1 MATYSVFIG
10 LKDASGSFVPNADA
24 IALFLCAGYDS
35 PSSEN
40 TVIVSD
46 MSQTYTSTEYGAHLV
61 LAFRDPNAQVTST
74 FDEYGFNSEEGSEAD
89 YNETIQGIKQ
99 LDLSSLP
106 GYNSEMGSIS
116 DFTKFIDY
124 ESLAFGYSV
133 SEGDDVRFEIT
144 IGGGSSENPTV
155 TYEAGS
161 EYTVEPAS
169 PITVSGDINL
179 VVTLN
184 DGYKWDD
191 VAQIITIDG
200 NEITG
205 TVSEKTCT
213 FALTTTNVGT
223 GGAITWGLHFSV
235 VQPPS
240 EERVDFFTIY
250 EPTNDNMKKINDA
263 IFINAAD
270 GTTINVQQYFSSY
283 KKFYCK
289 IPVAGYKPLKGG
301 RYDFGEQAPYVKEH
315 TIVVDCGSVEIPE
328 QNQSLLD
335 YSPFSRLTIY
345 LPFIGFQELDD
356 KVVVGHTLKVQY
368 AVDVLSGRCLAQL
381 FVDSTDLKSCFAE
394 YGGTIAA
401 DEIFGTDNGYN
412 YYGAYELM
420 TTMQLGELSCYVL
433 IHTKIPLEGDIVN
446 YKGLPTNEI
455 VRVGDVTGF
464 VKYSSIHVD
473 GMTATDSEKSE
484 IESLLMS
491 GIFV

>member
-10 LKDASGSFVPNADA
+10 LKDASGSFVPNSDA
-24 IALFLCAGYDS
+24 IALFLCAGYNP
-35 PSSEN
+35 PSAEN

-46 MSQTYTSTEYGAHLV
+46 VSQSYTSTEYTAHLV
-61 LAFRDPNAQVTST
+61 LAFRDSNAQVTST
-74 FDEYGFNSEEGSEAD
+74 FDEFGFSSEESGSE
-89 YNETIQGIKQ
+89 YGETIDAIKQ

-106 GYNSEMGSIS
+106 GYNPEMGSMS

-124 ESLAFGYSV
+124 TSLAFGYSV
-133 SEGDDVRFEIT
+133 SEGTDVRFEIT
-144 IGGGSSENPTV
+144 IGGGSESPTV
-155 TYEAGS
+155 TYEAGG

-169 PITVSGDINL
+169 PITVSGYVDL

-184 DGYKWDD
+184 EGYKWDD
-191 VAQIITIDG
+191 VSQIITIDG

-205 TVSEKTCT
+205 TVSGNTCT
-213 FALTTTNVGT
+213 FTLATENVGT

-250 EPTNDNMKKINDA
+250 EPTNANMQKINDA

-328 QNQSLLD
+328 ENQSLLD

-368 AVDVLSGRCLAQL
+368 VVDVLSGRCLAQL

>member
-1 MATYSVFIG
+1 MASYSVFIG
-10 LKDASGSFVPNADA
+10 LKDAGGNFVPNSDA
-24 IALFLCAGYDS
+24 IALFLCAGYQP
-35 PSSEN
+35 PSGEN

-46 MSQTYTSTEYGAHLV
+46 TPQSYTSTEYTAHLV
-61 LAFRDPNAQVTST
+61 LAFRDSNAQVTST
-74 FDEYGFNSEEGSEAD
+74 FNEFGFDSEESGSED
-89 YNETIQGIKQ
+89 TETTNLIKQ
-99 LDLSSLP
+99 LDLSTLP
-106 GYNSEMGSIS
+106 GYNPEMGNMG
-116 DFTKFIDY
+116 DFTKFVDY
-124 ESLAFGYSV
+124 QSLAFGYSIY
-133 SEGDDVRFEIT
+133 DDADVRFEIT
-144 IGGGSSENPTV
+144 IGGGSSESPTV

-169 PITVSGDINL
+169 PITVSGYVDL

-184 DGYKWDD
+184 EGYKWDD
-191 VAQIITIDG
+191 VSQIITIDG

-205 TVSEKTCT
+205 TVSGNTCT
-213 FALTTTNVGT
+213 FTLATENVGT
-223 GGAITWGLHFSV
+223 GGDITWGLHFSV

-240 EERVDFFTIY
+240 EDRVDFFTIY
-250 EPTNDNMKKINDA
+250 EPTNANMQKINDA

-283 KKFYCK
+283 KKFYCN
-289 IPVAGYKPLKGG
+289 IPVAGYKQLKGG

-315 TIVVDCGSVEIPE
+315 TIVVNCGSVEIPE

-356 KVVVGHTLKVQY
+356 KLVVGHTLKVQY
-368 AVDVLSGRCLAQL
+368 VVDVLSGRCLAQL

>member
-1 MATYSVFIG
+1 MANYNVFIP
-10 LKDASGSFVPNADA
+10 LKDASGSTVSNSDA

-35 PSSEN
+35 PSAEN
-40 TVIVSD
+40 TIIASD
-46 MSQTYTSTEYGAHLV
+46 MSQAYTSTEFVAHLV
-61 LAFRDPNAQVTST
+61 IAFRNSNAEVTSS
-74 FDEYGFNSEEGSEAD
+74 FSDYGFDSTSSSENSE
-89 YNETIQGIKQ
+89 TIDGIKQ
-99 LDLSSLP
+99 LDLSSLQ
-106 GYNSEMGSIS
+106 GYKSEMGSIS
-116 DFTKFIDY
+116 DFTKFVDY
-124 ESLAFGYSV
+124 ENLIFGYMV
-133 SEGDDVRFEIT
+133 YDNDNVRIELT
-144 IGGGSSENPTV
+144 IGGGSSESPTV

-191 VAQIITIDG
+191 VAQIITIGG

-213 FALTTTNVGT
+213 FVLTTANVGT

-250 EPTNDNMKKINDA
+250 EPTNANMKKINDT
-263 IFINAAD
+263 IFINAGD
-270 GTTINVQQYFSSY
+270 SNTVNVLQYFSSY

-289 IPVAGYKPLKGG
+289 IPVAGYKQLKGG

-315 TIVVDCGSVEIPE
+315 TIIVDCGSVEIAE
-328 QNQSLLD
+328 HYQSLLD

-356 KVVVGHTLKVQY
+356 KLVVGHTLKVQY
-368 AVDVLSGRCLAQL
+368 VVDVLSGRCLAQL
-381 FVDSTDLKSCFAE
+381 YVDSTELKSCIAE

-401 DEIFGTDNGYN
+401 DEMFGGDSGYN

-420 TTMQLGELSCYVL
+420 TTMQLGELNCYVL

-455 VRVGDVTGF
+455 VKVGDVVGF
-464 VKYSSIHVD
+464 IKYSSIHVD
-473 GMTATDSEKSE
+473 GMTATDVEKSE

>member
-1 MATYSVFIG
+1 MATYNVFIG
-10 LKDASGSFVPNADA
+10 LKDASGSFVPNSDA
-24 IALFLCAGYDS
+24 IALFLCSGYQP
-35 PSSEN
+35 PSNEN

-46 MSQTYTSTEYGAHLV
+46 APQSYTSTEYNAHLV
-61 LAFRDPNAQVTST
+61 LAFRDSNAQVTST
-74 FDEYGFNSEEGSEAD
+74 FDEYGFNSEEPSE
-89 YNETIQGIKQ
+89 YSEIVPYIKQ

-106 GYNSEMGSIS
+106 GYNSEMGSMS

-124 ESLAFGYSV
+124 QSLVFGYSIT
-133 SEGDDVRFEIT
+133 EGADVRFEIT

-155 TYEAGS
+155 SYEAGS

-169 PITVSGDINL
+169 PITVSGDVNL

-191 VAQIITIDG
+191 VAQKITIDG

-250 EPTNDNMKKINDA
+250 EPTNANMKKINDA

-283 KKFYCK
+283 KKFYCN
-289 IPVAGYKPLKGG
+289 IPVAGYKQLKGG

-315 TIVVDCGSVEIPE
+315 TIIIDCGSVEIPE

-368 AVDVLSGRCLAQL
+368 VVDVLSGRCLAQL

>member
-1 MATYSVFIG
+1 MATYNVFIP
-10 LKDASGSFVPNADA
+10 LKDASGSPVSNSDA
-24 IALFLCAGYDS
+24 IALFLCAGYDD
-35 PSSEN
+35 PSAEN

-46 MSQTYTSTEYGAHLV
+46 MSQAYTSTEFVAHLV
-61 LAFRDPNAQVTST
+61 LAFRDSNAEVTSS
-74 FDEYGFNSEEGSEAD
+74 FSDYGFDSSSGDERT
-89 YNETIQGIKQ
+89 ETINAIKQ
-99 LDLSSLP
+99 LDLSSLQ
-106 GYNSEMGSIS
+106 GYKSEMGSIS
-116 DFTKFIDY
+116 DFTKFVDY
-124 ESLAFGYSV
+124 ENLIFGYMV
-133 SEGDDVRFEIT
+133 HDNDNVTIEIT
-144 IGGGSSENPTV
+144 VDGGSSESPTV

-169 PITVSGDINL
+169 PITVSGDVNL

-191 VAQIITIDG
+191 ATQIITIDG

-213 FALTTTNVGT
+213 FALTTANVGT

-250 EPTNDNMKKINDA
+250 EPTNANMKKINDT
-263 IFINAAD
+263 IFINAGESA
-270 GTTINVQQYFSSY
+270 TVNVLQYFSSY

-289 IPVAGYKPLKGG
+289 IPVDGYKQLKGG
-301 RYDFGEQAPYVKEH
+301 RYDFGQQAPYVKEH

-328 QNQSLLD
+328 KYQSLLD

-356 KVVVGHTLKVQY
+356 KLVVGHTLKVQY
-368 AVDVLSGRCLAQL
+368 VVDVLSGRCLAQL
-381 FVDSTDLKSCFAE
+381 YVDSTELKSCIAE

-401 DEIFGTDNGYN
+401 DEMFGGDSGYN

-455 VRVGDVTGF
+455 VKVGDVSGF
-464 VKYSSIHVD
+464 IKYSSIHVD
-473 GMTATDSEKSE
+473 GMTATDVEKSE
-484 IESLLMS
+484 IENLLLS

>member
-10 LKDASGSFVPNADA
+10 LKDASGSFIPNADA
-24 IALFLCAGYDS
+24 IALFLCSGYQP
-35 PSSEN
+35 PSNEN

-46 MSQTYTSTEYGAHLV
+46 VSQTYTSTEYNAHLV
-61 LAFRDPNAQVTST
+61 LAFRDSNAQVTST
-74 FDEYGFNSEEGSEAD
+74 FDEYGFNSEEPSE
-89 YNETIQGIKQ
+89 YSEIIPYIKQ

-106 GYNSEMGSIS
+106 GYNSEMGSMS

-124 ESLAFGYSV
+124 QSLVFGYSV

-144 IGGGSSENPTV
+144 IGGGTPTASTV
-155 TYEAGS
+155 TYEVGS
-161 EYTVEPAS
+161 EYTVEPVS
-169 PITVSGDINL
+169 PITVSGDVNL

-184 DGYKWDD
+184 EGYKWDD
-191 VAQIITIDG
+191 VTQIITIDG

-213 FALTTTNVGT
+213 FALTTANVGT

-250 EPTNDNMKKINDA
+250 EPTNENMQKINDA

-328 QNQSLLD
+328 QYQSLLD

-345 LPFIGFQELDD
+345 LPFVGFQELDD
-356 KVVVGHTLKVQY
+356 KLVVGHTLKVQY
-368 AVDVLSGRCLAQL
+368 TVDVLSGRCLAQL
-381 FVDSTDLKSCFAE
+381 YVDSTDLKSCFAE

-433 IHTKIPLEGDIVN
+433 IHTKMPLEGDIVN

-455 VRVGDVTGF
+455 VKVGDVTGF

>member
-24 IALFLCAGYDS
+24 IALFLCAGYNT
-35 PSSEN
+35 PSAEN

-46 MSQTYTSTEYGAHLV
+46 MSQTYTSTEYAAHLV

-74 FDEYGFNSEEGSEAD
+74 FDEFGFSSEESGSEFS
-89 YNETIQGIKQ
+89 ETIDGIKQ

-106 GYNSEMGSIS
+106 GYNAEMGTIS
-116 DFTKFIDY
+116 DFTKFLDY
-124 ESLAFGYSV
+124 KSIAFGYSIY
-133 SEGDDVRFEIT
+133 DDADVRFEIT

-169 PITVSGDINL
+169 PITVSGDVNL

-191 VAQIITIDG
+191 ATQIITIDG

-205 TVSEKTCT
+205 TVSENTCT

-223 GGAITWGLHFSV
+223 GGDITWGLHFSV

-289 IPVAGYKPLKGG
+289 IPVAGYKQLKGG

-328 QNQSLLD
+328 QYQSLLD

-345 LPFIGFQELDD
+345 LPFVGFQELDD
-356 KVVVGHTLKVQY
+356 KLVVGHTLKVQY
-368 AVDVLSGRCLAQL
+368 TVDVLSGRCLAQL
-381 FVDSTDLKSCFAE
+381 YVDGTDLQSCFAE

-420 TTMQLGELSCYVL
+420 TTLQLGELSCYVL
-433 IHTKIPLEGDIVN
+433 IHTKMPLEGDIVN

-455 VRVGDVTGF
+455 IKVGDVTGF

>member
-10 LKDASGSFVPNADA
+10 LKDASGNYVSNSDA
-24 IALFLCAGYDS
+24 IALFLCAGYS
-35 PSSEN
+35 TPSAEN

-46 MSQTYTSTEYGAHLV
+46 ASQTYTTTEYAAHLV
-61 LAFRDPNAQVTST
+61 LAFRDSNSEITST
-74 FDEYGFNSEEGSEAD
+74 FDEFGFNSEEGNEYSETAD
-89 YNETIQGIKQ
+89 AIKQ

-106 GYNSEMGSIS
+106 GYNPEMGSIS
-116 DFTKFIDY
+116 DFTKVIDY
-124 ESLAFGYSV
+124 ESVAFGYIV
-133 SEGDDVRFEIT
+133 SEGSDVIFEIT
-144 IGGGSSENPTV
+144 IGGGSIESPTV

-161 EYTVEPAS
+161 EYTVKPTS
-169 PITVSGDINL
+169 PITVSGDVDL
-179 VVTLN
+179 VITLN

-191 VAQIITIDG
+191 VTQIITING

-205 TVSEKTCT
+205 AVSENTCT
-213 FALTTTNVGT
+213 FTLTTDNVGT
-223 GGAITWGLHFSV
+223 GGDITWGLHFSV

-250 EPTNDNMKKINDA
+250 EPTNANMQKINDA

-270 GTTINVQQYFSSY
+270 GTTINVLHYFSSY

-289 IPVAGYKPLKGG
+289 IPIAGYKQLKGG
-301 RYDFGEQAPYVKEH
+301 AYDFGVQAPYVKEH
-315 TIVVDCGSVEIPE
+315 TIVVNCGSVEIPE
-328 QNQSLLD
+328 QYQSLLD

-356 KVVVGHTLKVQY
+356 KLVVGHTLKVQY
-368 AVDVLSGRCLAQL
+368 VVDVLSGRCLAQL
-381 FVDSTDLKSCFAE
+381 YVDRTDLQSCFAE

-401 DEIFGTDNGYN
+401 DEIFGGDNGYD
-412 YYGAYELM
+412 YYGTYELM
-420 TTMQLGELSCYVL
+420 TTLQLGELTCYVL
-433 IHTKIPLEGDIVN
+433 IHTKIPLEGNIVD

-455 VRVGDVTGF
+455 VKVGDVSGF

>member
-1 MATYSVFIG
+1 MATYNVFTP
-10 LKDASGSFVPNADA
+10 LKDASGSPVSNSDA
-24 IALFLCAGYDS
+24 IALFLCADYDP
-35 PSSEN
+35 PSSGN

-46 MSQTYTSTEYGAHLV
+46 MSQNYTSNNYVAHLV
-61 LAFRDPNAQVTST
+61 LAFRNSDAQVTSS
-74 FDEYGFNSEEGSEAD
+74 FSDYGFDSESGDEIT
-89 YNETIQGIKQ
+89 ETIDAIKQ
-99 LDLSSLP
+99 LDLSSLH
-106 GYNSEMGSIS
+106 GYKSEMGSIS

-124 ESLAFGYSV
+124 KNIIFGYMV
-133 SEGDDVRFEIT
+133 NNNDNVRIEIT
-144 IGGGSSENPTV
+144 VDGAGSESPTV
-155 TYEAGS
+155 TYESGS
-161 EYTVEPAS
+161 EYSVEPAS
-169 PITVSGDINL
+169 PITVSGDVNL

-191 VAQIITIDG
+191 VTQIITIDG

-213 FALTTTNVGT
+213 FALTTANVGT

-250 EPTNDNMKKINDA
+250 EPTNANMKKINDT
-263 IFINAAD
+263 IFINAGD
-270 GTTINVQQYFSSY
+270 SNTVNVLQYFSSY

-289 IPVAGYKPLKGG
+289 IPVAGYKQLKGG
-301 RYDFGEQAPYVKEH
+301 RYDFGQQAPYVKEH

-328 QNQSLLD
+328 HYQSLLD

-356 KVVVGHTLKVQY
+356 KLVVGHTLKVQY
-368 AVDVLSGRCLAQL
+368 VVDVLSGRCLAQL
-381 FVDSTDLKSCFAE
+381 YVDSTELKSCIAE

-401 DEIFGTDNGYN
+401 DEMFGGDGGYN

-455 VRVGDVTGF
+455 VKVGDVTGF
-464 VKYSSIHVD
+464 IKYSSIHVD
-473 GMTATDSEKSE
+473 GMTATDVEKSE
-484 IESLLMS
+484 IESLLMT

>member
-1 MATYSVFIG
+1 MATYNVFIG
-10 LKDASGSFVPNADA
+10 LKDATDSYVANSDA
-24 IALFLCAGYDS
+24 IALFLCAGYDA
-35 PSSEN
+35 PSAEN
-40 TVIVSD
+40 TVIVSN
-46 MSQTYTSTEYGAHLV
+46 MTQEYTSTEYGAHLV

-74 FDEYGFNSEEGSEAD
+74 FDNYGFNSEEGSEED
-89 YNETIQGIKQ
+89 YNETIQGIKT
-99 LDLSSLP
+99 LDLSSLA
-106 GYNSEMGSIS
+106 GYDAEMGSMS
-116 DFTKFIDY
+116 NFTKFIDY
-124 ESLAFGYSV
+124 HSYAFGYSV
-133 SEGDDVRFEIT
+133 SDDDTVSFEIT

-155 TYEAGS
+155 SYEAGS
-161 EYTVEPAS
+161 GYTVEPAS
-169 PITVSGDINL
+169 PFTVSGDVNL

-184 DGYKWDD
+184 EGYKWDD
-191 VAQIITIDG
+191 VSQIITIDG

-205 TVSEKTCT
+205 TVSENTCT

-223 GGAITWGLHFSV
+223 GGAITWGLHYTA

-250 EPTNDNMKKINDA
+250 EPTNANMQKINDA

-289 IPVAGYKPLKGG
+289 IPVAGYKQLKGG

-315 TIVVDCGSVEIPE
+315 TIIIDCGSVEITG
-328 QNQSLLD
+328 QYQSLLD

-356 KVVVGHTLKVQY
+356 KLVVGHTLKVQY
-368 AVDVLSGRCLAQL
+368 VVDVLSGRCLAQL
-381 FVDSTDLKSCFAE
+381 FVDRTDLQSCFAE

-420 TTMQLGELSCYVL
+420 TTMQLGELNCYVL
-433 IHTKIPLEGDIVN
+433 IHTKVPLEGDIVN

-455 VRVGDVTGF
+455 VKVGDVTGF
-464 VKYSSIHVD
+464 IKYSSIHVD
-473 GMTATDSEKSE
+473 GMTATDVEKDE

>member
-24 IALFLCAGYDS
+24 IALFLCAGYDA
-35 PSSEN
+35 PSTEN
-40 TVIVSD
+40 TVTVSD
-46 MSQTYTSTEYGAHLV
+46 TPQSYTSTEYGAHLV
-61 LAFRDPNAQVTST
+61 LAFRDSNAQVTST
-74 FDEYGFNSEEGSEAD
+74 FDEYGFNSEEGSEFS
-89 YNETIQGIKQ
+89 ETIDAIKQ

-116 DFTKFIDY
+116 DFTKVIDY
-124 ESLAFGYSV
+124 ASLAFGYSI

-144 IGGGSSENPTV
+144 IGGATPTASTV

-161 EYTVEPAS
+161 GYTVEPAS
-169 PITVSGDINL
+169 PITVSGDVNL

-191 VAQIITIDG
+191 ATQIITIDG

-213 FALTTTNVGT
+213 FALTTANVGT
-223 GGAITWGLHFSV
+223 GGAITWGLHYSV

-250 EPTNDNMKKINDA
+250 EPTNANMKKINDA

-368 AVDVLSGRCLAQL
+368 TVDVLSGRCLAQL

-446 YKGLPTNEI
+446 YKGLPTNGI
-455 VRVGDVTGF
+455 VKVGDVTGF

-473 GMTATDSEKSE
+473 GMAATDSEKSE

>member
-10 LKDASGSFVPNADA
+10 LKDAGGSFVPNADA
-24 IALFLCAGYDS
+24 IALFLCAGYET
-35 PSSEN
+35 PSAEN

-46 MSQTYTSTEYGAHLV
+46 VPQTYTSTEYVAHLV
-61 LAFRDPNAQVTST
+61 LAFRDSNAQVTST
-74 FDEYGFNSEEGSEAD
+74 FDEFGFNSEEGSEFG
-89 YNETIQGIKQ
+89 ETIDAIKQ

-106 GYNSEMGSIS
+106 GYNSEMGNIS

-124 ESLAFGYSV
+124 KSFAFGYSV
-133 SEGDDVRFEIT
+133 SEDADVRFEIT
-144 IGGGSSENPTV
+144 IGGGIVESPTV
-155 TYEAGS
+155 TYDVGS

-169 PITVSGDINL
+169 PITVSGDIDL
-179 VVTLN
+179 IVTLN

-191 VAQIITIDG
+191 VTQIITIDG

-213 FALTTTNVGT
+213 FALTTANVGI

-250 EPTNDNMKKINDA
+250 EPTNANMKKINDA

-289 IPVAGYKPLKGG
+289 IPVAGYKQLKGG

-356 KVVVGHTLKVQY
+356 KLVIGHTLKVQY
-368 AVDVLSGRCLAQL
+368 VVDVLSGRCLAQL

-455 VRVGDVTGF
+455 VKVGDVIGF

-473 GMTATDSEKSE
+473 GMTATDAEKSE

-491 GIFV
+491 GVFV

>member
-1 MATYSVFIG
+1 MATFNVFIG
-10 LKDASGSFVPNADA
+10 LKDASGSFVPNSDA
-24 IALFLCAGYDS
+24 IALFLCAGYDT
-35 PSSEN
+35 PSAEN

-46 MSQTYTSTEYGAHLV
+46 TPQSYTNTENSAHLV
-61 LAFRDPNAQVTST
+61 LAFRDSNAQVTST
-74 FDEYGFNSEEGSEAD
+74 FDEYGFNSEEGSEFSD
-89 YNETIQGIKQ
+89 TIDGIKA
-99 LDLSSLP
+99 LDLSTLP
-106 GYNSEMGSIS
+106 GYNAEMGSMS
-116 DFTKFIDY
+116 DFTKVIDY
-124 ESLAFGYSV
+124 ESLAFGYSI
-133 SEGDDVRFEIT
+133 SEGADVRFEIT
-144 IGGGSSENPTV
+144 IGGSSPTASTV

-161 EYTVEPAS
+161 EYTVEPVS
-169 PITVSGDINL
+169 PITVSGDVNL

-191 VAQIITIDG
+191 VTQIITIDG

-250 EPTNDNMKKINDA
+250 EPTNANMKKINDA

-289 IPVAGYKPLKGG
+289 IPVAGYKQLKGG

-368 AVDVLSGRCLAQL
+368 VVDVLSGRCLAQL

-455 VRVGDVTGF
+455 VKVGDVTGF

>member
-10 LKDASGSFVPNADA
+10 LKDAGGSFVPNSDA
-24 IALFLCAGYDS
+24 IALFLCAGYQP
-35 PSSEN
+35 PSAEN

-46 MSQTYTSTEYGAHLV
+46 KSQTYTSTEYAAHLV
-61 LAFRDPNAQVTST
+61 LAFRDPNAEVTSS
-74 FDEYGFNSEEGSEAD
+74 FDEFGFNSEEGSEFS
-89 YNETIQGIKQ
+89 ETVDAIKQ
-99 LDLSSLP
+99 LNLSSLP
-106 GYNSEMGSIS
+106 GYNPEMGSMS
-116 DFTKFIDY
+116 NFTKVIDY
-124 ESLAFGYSV
+124 ESSAFGYTIY
-133 SEGDDVRFEIT
+133 DDADVRFEIT
-144 IGGGSSENPTV
+144 IGGGSSESPTV
-155 TYEAGS
+155 TYEVGS
-161 EYTVEPAS
+161 EYTVEPPS
-169 PITVSGDINL
+169 PITVSGDVNL

-213 FALTTTNVGT
+213 FALTTANVGT

-250 EPTNDNMKKINDA
+250 EPTNANMKKINDA

-270 GTTINVQQYFSSY
+270 GTTINVLHYFSSY
-283 KKFYCK
+283 KKFYCN
-289 IPVAGYKPLKGG
+289 IPIAGYKQLKGG
-301 RYDFGEQAPYVKEH
+301 AYDFGEQAPYVKEH

-356 KVVVGHTLKVQY
+356 KLVVGHTLKVQY
-368 AVDVLSGRCLAQL
+368 VVDVLSGRCLAQL
-381 FVDSTDLKSCFAE
+381 YVDSTDLQSCFAE

-401 DEIFGTDNGYN
+401 DEIFGVNDGYD

-420 TTMQLGELSCYVL
+420 TTLQLGELSCYVL

-464 VKYSSIHVD
+464 VKYSSIHVN
-473 GMTATDSEKSE
+473 GMTATDSEKIE

>member
-1 MATYSVFIG
+1 MANYNVFIP
-10 LKDASGSFVPNADA
+10 LKDASGSTVSNSDA

-35 PSSEN
+35 PSAEN

-46 MSQTYTSTEYGAHLV
+46 MSQAYTSTEFVAHLV
-61 LAFRDPNAQVTST
+61 IAFRNSNAEVTSSFSDYD
-74 FDEYGFNSEEGSEAD
+74 FDSTSSSENSE
-89 YNETIQGIKQ
+89 TIDAIKQ
-99 LDLSSLP
+99 LDLSSLH
-106 GYNSEMGSIS
+106 GYKSEMGSIS
-116 DFTKFIDY
+116 NFTKFVDY
-124 ESLAFGYSV
+124 ENLIFGYMV
-133 SEGDDVRFEIT
+133 HDNDNVRIELT
-144 IGGGSSENPTV
+144 IGGGSSESPTV

-191 VAQIITIDG
+191 VAQIITIGG

-213 FALTTTNVGT
+213 FALTTANVGT
-223 GGAITWGLHFSV
+223 GGAIIWGLHFSV

-250 EPTNDNMKKINDA
+250 EPTNANMKKINDT
-263 IFINAAD
+263 IFINAGD
-270 GTTINVQQYFSSY
+270 SNTVNVLQYFSSY

-289 IPVAGYKPLKGG
+289 IPVAGYKQLKGG

-315 TIVVDCGSVEIPE
+315 TIVVDCGSVEIAE
-328 QNQSLLD
+328 HYQSLLD

-345 LPFIGFQELDD
+345 LPFIGFQDLDD
-356 KVVVGHTLKVQY
+356 KLVVGHTLKVQY
-368 AVDVLSGRCLAQL
+368 VVDVLSGRCLAQL
-381 FVDSTDLKSCFAE
+381 YVDSTELKSCIAE

-401 DEIFGTDNGYN
+401 DEMFGGDGGYN

-420 TTMQLGELSCYVL
+420 TTLQLGELSCYVL

-455 VRVGDVTGF
+455 VKVGDAVGF
-464 VKYSSIHVD
+464 IKYSSIHVD
-473 GMTATDSEKSE
+473 GMTATDVEKSE

>member
-1 MATYSVFIG
+1 MATYNVFIP
-10 LKDASGSFVPNADA
+10 LKDASGSTVSNSDA
-24 IALFLCAGYDS
+24 IALFLCAEYDP
-35 PSSEN
+35 PSSGN

-46 MSQTYTSTEYGAHLV
+46 MSQAYTSSDYVAHLV
-61 LAFRDPNAQVTST
+61 LAFRNSNAEVTSS
-74 FDEYGFNSEEGSEAD
+74 FSDYGFDSSSGDERT
-89 YNETIQGIKQ
+89 ETINAIKQ
-99 LDLSSLP
+99 LDLSSLH
-106 GYNSEMGSIS
+106 GYKSEMGSIS

-124 ESLAFGYSV
+124 KNTIFGYMV
-133 SEGDDVRFEIT
+133 HDNDNVRIEIT
-144 IGGGSSENPTV
+144 VDGASSGSPTV

-161 EYTVEPAS
+161 EYTVEPVS

-213 FALTTTNVGT
+213 FALTTANVGT

-250 EPTNDNMKKINDA
+250 EPTNANMKKINDT
-263 IFINAAD
+263 IFINAGD
-270 GTTINVQQYFSSY
+270 SNTVNVLQYFSSY

-289 IPVAGYKPLKGG
+289 IPVAGYKQLKGG
-301 RYDFGEQAPYVKEH
+301 RYDFGEQAPYVKDH
-315 TIVVDCGSVEIPE
+315 TIIVDCGSVEIAE
-328 QNQSLLD
+328 HYQSLLD

-345 LPFIGFQELDD
+345 LPFIGFQELND
-356 KVVVGHTLKVQY
+356 KLVVGHTLKVQY
-368 AVDVLSGRCLAQL
+368 VVDVLSGRCLAQL
-381 FVDSTDLKSCFAE
+381 YVDSTELKSCIAE

-401 DEIFGTDNGYN
+401 DEMFGGDSGYN

-455 VRVGDVTGF
+455 VKVGDVTGF
-464 VKYSSIHVD
+464 IKYSSIHVD
-473 GMTATDSEKSE
+473 GMTATDVEKSE
-484 IESLLMS
+484 IESLLLS

>member
-1 MATYSVFIG
+1 MATFSVFIG
-10 LKDASGSFVPNADA
+10 LKDASDNYVPNSDA
-24 IALFLCAGYDS
+24 IVLFVCDGYKL
-35 PSSEN
+35 PSNEN

-46 MSQTYTSTEYGAHLV
+46 MTQTYTSTEYVAHLV
-61 LAFRDPNAQVTST
+61 LAFRDPNAEVTST
-74 FDEYGFNSEEGSEAD
+74 FNEFGFDSEESGSQ
-89 YNETIQGIKQ
+89 YSETANAIKK

-106 GYNSEMGSIS
+106 GYNSEMGSMS
-116 DFTKFIDY
+116 DFTKVVDY
-124 ESLAFGYSV
+124 QSLIFGYSINDD
-133 SEGDDVRFEIT
+133 DDVRFDIT
-144 IGGGSSENPTV
+144 IGGGSSESPTV

-161 EYTVEPAS
+161 EYTVEPES
-169 PITVSGDINL
+169 PITVSGDIDL

-191 VAQIITIDG
+191 VTQIITIDE

-205 TVSEKTCT
+205 TVNENTCT
-213 FALTTTNVGT
+213 FTLTTDNVGT
-223 GGAITWGLHFSV
+223 GGDITWGLHFSV

-250 EPTNDNMKKINDA
+250 EPTNANMQKINDA

-270 GTTINVQQYFSSY
+270 GTTINVLHYFSSY

-289 IPVAGYKPLKGG
+289 IPIAGYKQLKGG
-301 RYDFGEQAPYVKEH
+301 AYDFGEQAPYVKEH
-315 TIVVDCGSVEIPE
+315 TIVVDCGNVEIPE
-328 QNQSLLD
+328 QYQSLLD

-356 KVVVGHTLKVQY
+356 KLVVGHTLKVQY
-368 AVDVLSGRCLAQL
+368 VVDVLSGRCLAQL
-381 FVDSTDLKSCFAE
+381 YVDSSDLQSCFAE

-401 DEIFGTDNGYN
+401 DEIFGSDSGYE

-420 TTMQLGELSCYVL
+420 TTLQLGELSCYVL
-433 IHTKIPLEGDIVN
+433 IHTKIPLEGDIVD

-455 VRVGDVTGF
+455 VKVGDVSGF

>member
-1 MATYSVFIG
+1 MASYNVFIP
-10 LKDASGSFVPNADA
+10 LKDASGSTVSNSDA
-24 IALFLCAGYDS
+24 IALFLCAEYDP
-35 PSSEN
+35 PSSGN

-46 MSQTYTSTEYGAHLV
+46 MSQNYTSNDYVAHLV
-61 LAFRDPNAQVTST
+61 LAFRNSNAEVTSS
-74 FDEYGFNSEEGSEAD
+74 FSDYGFDSSSGDERT
-89 YNETIQGIKQ
+89 ETINAIKQ
-99 LDLSSLP
+99 LDLSSLH
-106 GYNSEMGSIS
+106 GYKSEMGSIS
-116 DFTKFIDY
+116 DFTKFVDY
-124 ESLAFGYSV
+124 KNTIFGYMV
-133 SEGDDVRFEIT
+133 HDNDNVTIEIT
-144 IGGGSSENPTV
+144 VDGASSGSPTV
-155 TYEAGS
+155 TYETGS

-213 FALTTTNVGT
+213 FALTTANVGT

-250 EPTNDNMKKINDA
+250 EPTNANMKKINDT
-263 IFINAAD
+263 IFINAGD
-270 GTTINVQQYFSSY
+270 SNTVNVLQYFSSY

-289 IPVAGYKPLKGG
+289 IPVTGYKQLKGG

-315 TIVVDCGSVEIPE
+315 TIVVDCGSVEIAE
-328 QNQSLLD
+328 HYQSLLD

-356 KVVVGHTLKVQY
+356 KLVVGHTLKVQY
-368 AVDVLSGRCLAQL
+368 VVDVLSGRCLAQL
-381 FVDSTDLKSCFAE
+381 YVDSTELKSCIAE

-401 DEIFGTDNGYN
+401 DEMFGGDSGYN

-455 VRVGDVTGF
+455 VKVGDVSGF
-464 VKYSSIHVD
+464 IKYSSIHVD
-473 GMTATDSEKSE
+473 GMTATDVEKSE

>member
-10 LKDASGSFVPNADA
+10 LKDASGNYVPNSDA
-24 IALFLCAGYDS
+24 IALFLCAGYYP
-35 PSSEN
+35 PSAEN

-46 MSQTYTSTEYGAHLV
+46 VSQSYTSTEYAAHLV
-61 LAFRDPNAQVTST
+61 LAFRDSNAQVTST
-74 FDEYGFNSEEGSEAD
+74 FDEYGFSSEESGSE
-89 YNETIQGIKQ
+89 NTETIQGIKT

-106 GYNSEMGSIS
+106 GYNPEMGNMG
-116 DFTKFIDY
+116 DFTKFVDY
-124 ESLAFGYSV
+124 KSLAFGYSV
-133 SEGDDVRFEIT
+133 YEGTDVRFEIT
-144 IGGGSSENPTV
+144 IGGGSGESPTV

-169 PITVSGDINL
+169 PITVSGYVDL

-184 DGYKWDD
+184 EGYKWDD
-191 VAQIITIDG
+191 ATQIITIDG

-205 TVSEKTCT
+205 TVSGNTCT
-213 FALTTTNVGT
+213 FNLATDNVGT
-223 GGAITWGLHFSV
+223 GGEITWGLHFSV

-250 EPTNDNMKKINDA
+250 EPTNANMQKINDA

-283 KKFYCK
+283 KKFYCN
-289 IPVAGYKPLKGG
+289 IPVAGYKQLKGG

-315 TIVVDCGSVEIPE
+315 TIVVDCGSIEIPE

-356 KVVVGHTLKVQY
+356 KLVVGHTLKVQY
-368 AVDVLSGRCLAQL
+368 VVDVLSGRCLAQL

>member
-10 LKDASGSFVPNADA
+10 LKDSGGNYVPNSDA
-24 IALFLCAGYDS
+24 IALFLCAGYQS
-35 PSSEN
+35 PSNEN

-46 MSQTYTSTEYGAHLV
+46 ASQTYTSTEYVAHLV
-61 LAFRDPNAQVTST
+61 LAFRDSNAQVTST
-74 FDEYGFNSEEGSEAD
+74 FDEFGFNSEEGSEAG
-89 YNETIQGIKQ
+89 ETIDAIKQ
-99 LDLSSLP
+99 LNLSSLP
-106 GYNSEMGSIS
+106 GYNSKMGSIS

-124 ESLAFGYSV
+124 KSLIFGYSV

-144 IGGGSSENPTV
+144 IGGGSGESPTV
-155 TYEAGS
+155 TYESGS

-184 DGYKWDD
+184 EGYKWDD
-191 VAQIITIDG
+191 ATQIITIDG

-213 FALTTTNVGT
+213 FALSTANVGT

-235 VQPPS
+235 VQPLS

-250 EPTNDNMKKINDA
+250 EPTNANMKKINDA

-283 KKFYCK
+283 KKFYCN
-289 IPVAGYKPLKGG
+289 IPVAGYKQLKGG

-328 QNQSLLD
+328 QYQSLLD

-345 LPFIGFQELDD
+345 LPFVGFQELDD
-356 KVVVGHTLKVQY
+356 KLVVGHTLKVQY
-368 AVDVLSGRCLAQL
+368 TVDVLSGRCLAQL

-420 TTMQLGELSCYVL
+420 TTMQLGELGCYVL
-433 IHTKIPLEGDIVN
+433 IHTKMPLEGDIVN

-455 VRVGDVTGF
+455 VKVGDVTGF

>member
-24 IALFLCAGYDS
+24 IALFLCAGYNS
-35 PSSEN
+35 PSAEN

-46 MSQTYTSTEYGAHLV
+46 MSQTYTSTEYVAHLV

-74 FDEYGFNSEEGSEAD
+74 FDEFGFSSEESGSEFS
-89 YNETIQGIKQ
+89 ETIDGIKQ

-106 GYNSEMGSIS
+106 GYNAEMGTIS
-116 DFTKFIDY
+116 DFTKFLDY
-124 ESLAFGYSV
+124 KSIAFGYSIY
-133 SEGDDVRFEIT
+133 DDADVRFEIT
-144 IGGGSSENPTV
+144 IGGGSSESPTV

-169 PITVSGDINL
+169 PITVSGDTNL

-184 DGYKWDD
+184 EGYKWDN
-191 VAQIITIDG
+191 VSQIITIDG

-223 GGAITWGLHFSV
+223 GGAITWGLHYSV

-250 EPTNDNMKKINDA
+250 EPTNENMQKINDA

-289 IPVAGYKPLKGG
+289 IPVAGYKQLKGG

-328 QNQSLLD
+328 QYQSLLD

-345 LPFIGFQELDD
+345 LPFVGFQELDD
-356 KVVVGHTLKVQY
+356 KLVVGHTLKVQY
-368 AVDVLSGRCLAQL
+368 TVDVLSGRCLAQL
-381 FVDSTDLKSCFAE
+381 YVDSTDLQSCFAE

-433 IHTKIPLEGDIVN
+433 IHTKMPLEGDIVN

-455 VRVGDVTGF
+455 VKVGDVTGF

>member
-1 MATYSVFIG
+1 MATYNVFIR
-10 LKDASGSFVPNADA
+10 LKDASGSLIPNSDA
-24 IALFLCAGYDS
+24 IALFLCAGYDT
-35 PSSEN
+35 PSDEN

-46 MSQTYTSTEYGAHLV
+46 KSQSYTSTENAAHLV
-61 LAFRDPNAQVTST
+61 LAFRNSNAKVTSS
-74 FDEYGFNSEEGSEAD
+74 FDEFGFNSEESIED
-89 YNETIQGIKQ
+89 SETITSVQE
-99 LDLSSLP
+99 LDLSTLT
-106 GYNSEMGSIS
+106 GYNAEMGSMS

-124 ESLAFGYSV
+124 ENLVFGYSINDGDNV
-133 SEGDDVRFEIT
+133 SFEIT
-144 IGGGSSENPTV
+144 IGGGSIVKPTV

-161 EYTVEPAS
+161 EYTVKPVS
-169 PITVSGDINL
+169 PITVSGNINL

-184 DGYKWDD
+184 DGYKWDN
-191 VAQIITIDG
+191 VVQKITIDTH
-200 NEITG
+200 EITG
-205 TVSEKTCT
+205 VVSEKTCT
-213 FALTTTNVGT
+213 FVLTTTNVGK
-223 GGAITWGLHFSV
+223 GGAITWGLHYSV

-250 EPTNDNMKKINDA
+250 EPTNANMQKINDA
-263 IFINAAD
+263 IFINAGD
-270 GTTINVQQYFSSY
+270 GTTISVLQYFSSY

-289 IPVAGYKPLKGG
+289 IPVAGYKQLKGG

-315 TIVVDCGSVEIPE
+315 TIVVDCGSVKIPE
-328 QNQSLLD
+328 QYHSLLD

-356 KVVVGHTLKVQY
+356 KLVVGRTLKVQY
-368 AVDVLSGRCLAQL
+368 IVDVLSGRCLAQL
-381 FVDSTDLKSCFAE
+381 YVDSTELKSCIAE

-401 DEIFGTDNGYN
+401 DEMFGSDNGYD

-420 TTMQLGELSCYVL
+420 TTMQLGELSCYIL
-433 IHTKIPLEGDIVN
+433 IHTKLPLEGDIVN

-455 VRVGDVTGF
+455 VKVGDVTGF

-484 IESLLMS
+484 IESLLLS

>member
-10 LKDASGSFVPNADA
+10 LKDASGNYVSNSDA
-24 IALFLCAGYDS
+24 IALFLCAGYS
-35 PSSEN
+35 TPSAEN

-46 MSQTYTSTEYGAHLV
+46 ASQTYTSTEYAAHLV
-61 LAFRDPNAQVTST
+61 LAFRDSNSEITST
-74 FDEYGFNSEEGSEAD
+74 FDEFGFNSEEGNEYSETAD
-89 YNETIQGIKQ
+89 AIKQ

-106 GYNSEMGSIS
+106 GYNPEMGSIS
-116 DFTKFIDY
+116 DFTKVIDY
-124 ESLAFGYSV
+124 ESVAFGYIV
-133 SEGDDVRFEIT
+133 SEGSDVIFEIT
-144 IGGGSSENPTV
+144 IGGGSIESPTV

-161 EYTVEPAS
+161 EYTVKPTS
-169 PITVSGDINL
+169 PITVSGDVDL
-179 VVTLN
+179 VITLN

-191 VAQIITIDG
+191 VTQIITING

-205 TVSEKTCT
+205 AVSENTCT
-213 FALTTTNVGT
+213 FTLTTDNVGT
-223 GGAITWGLHFSV
+223 GGDITWGLHFSV

-250 EPTNDNMKKINDA
+250 EPTNANMQKINDA

-270 GTTINVQQYFSSY
+270 GTTINVLHYFSSY

-289 IPVAGYKPLKGG
+289 IPIAGYKQLKGG
-301 RYDFGEQAPYVKEH
+301 AYDFGVQAPYVKEH
-315 TIVVDCGSVEIPE
+315 TIVVNCGSVEIPE
-328 QNQSLLD
+328 QYQSLLD

-356 KVVVGHTLKVQY
+356 KLVVGHTLKVQY
-368 AVDVLSGRCLAQL
+368 VVDVLSGRCLAQL
-381 FVDSTDLKSCFAE
+381 YVDRTDLQSCFAE

-401 DEIFGTDNGYN
+401 DEIFGGDNGYD
-412 YYGAYELM
+412 YYGTYELM
-420 TTMQLGELSCYVL
+420 TTLQLGELTCYVL
-433 IHTKIPLEGDIVN
+433 IHTKIPLEGNIVD

-455 VRVGDVTGF
+455 VKVGDVSGF

>member
-1 MATYSVFIG
+1 MATYNVFIP
-10 LKDASGSFVPNADA
+10 LKDASGSTVSNSDA
-24 IALFLCAGYDS
+24 IALFLCAEYDP
-35 PSSEN
+35 PSSGN

-46 MSQTYTSTEYGAHLV
+46 MSQNYTSNDYVAHLV
-61 LAFRDPNAQVTST
+61 LAFRNSNAQVTSS
-74 FDEYGFNSEEGSEAD
+74 FSDYGFDSDSGDERS
-89 YNETIQGIKQ
+89 ETINAIKQ
-99 LDLSSLP
+99 LDLSSLH
-106 GYNSEMGSIS
+106 GYKSEMGSIS

-124 ESLAFGYSV
+124 KNTIFGYMVHDNDNV
-133 SEGDDVRFEIT
+133 SIEIT
-144 IGGGSSENPTV
+144 VDGASSESPTV

-169 PITVSGDINL
+169 PITVSGDVNL
-179 VVTLN
+179 VITLN

-191 VAQIITIDG
+191 AAQIITIDG

-213 FALTTTNVGT
+213 FALTTANVGT

-250 EPTNDNMKKINDA
+250 EPTNANMKKINDT
-263 IFINAAD
+263 IFINA
-270 GTTINVQQYFSSY
+270 GESGSINVLQYFSSY

-289 IPVAGYKPLKGG
+289 IPVAGYKQLKGG

-328 QNQSLLD
+328 NYQSLLD

-356 KVVVGHTLKVQY
+356 KLIVGRTLKVQY
-368 AVDVLSGRCLAQL
+368 VVDVLSGRCLAQL
-381 FVDSTDLKSCFAE
+381 YVDSIELKSCIAE

-401 DEIFGTDNGYN
+401 DEMFGGDAGYN

-420 TTMQLGELSCYVL
+420 TTLQLGELSCYVL

-455 VRVGDVTGF
+455 VKVGDISGF
-464 VKYSSIHVD
+464 IKYSSIHVD
-473 GMTATDSEKSE
+473 GMTATDVEKSE
-484 IESLLMS
+484 IESLLLS

>member
-24 IALFLCAGYDS
+24 IALFLCAGYQP
-35 PSSEN
+35 PSNEN

-46 MSQTYTSTEYGAHLV
+46 RSQTYTSTEYVAHLV

-74 FDEYGFNSEEGSEAD
+74 FDEYGFNSEEGSEFS
-89 YNETIQGIKQ
+89 ETINAIKK

-106 GYNSEMGSIS
+106 GYNPEMGSIS
-116 DFTKFIDY
+116 NFTKVIDY
-124 ESLAFGYSV
+124 ESITFGYSIYDDV
-133 SEGDDVRFEIT
+133 DVRFEIT
-144 IGGGSSENPTV
+144 IGGGSSESPTV

-161 EYTVEPAS
+161 EYTVEPPS

-191 VAQIITIDG
+191 STQIITIDG

-205 TVSEKTCT
+205 TVSENTCT
-213 FALTTTNVGT
+213 FALTTANVGT
-223 GGAITWGLHFSV
+223 GGVITWGLHFSV

-250 EPTNDNMKKINDA
+250 EPTNANMKKINDA

-289 IPVAGYKPLKGG
+289 IPVAGYKQLKGG

-315 TIVVDCGSVEIPE
+315 TIVVDCGSIEIPE

-335 YSPFSRLTIY
+335 YSPFSRLIIY

-381 FVDSTDLKSCFAE
+381 FVDSTELKSCFAE
-394 YGGTIAA
+394 YSGTIAA

-412 YYGAYELM
+412 YYGVYELM

-455 VRVGDVTGF
+455 VKVGDVSGF
-464 VKYSSIHVD
+464 VKYSNIHVD

-484 IESLLMS
+484 IESLLLS

>member
-1 MATYSVFIG
+1 MATYNVFTP
-10 LKDASGSFVPNADA
+10 LKDASGSPVSNSDA
-24 IALFLCAGYDS
+24 IALFLCAEYDP
-35 PSSEN
+35 PSSGN

-46 MSQTYTSTEYGAHLV
+46 MSQAYTSSDFVAHLV
-61 LAFRDPNAQVTST
+61 LAFRNSNAEVTSS
-74 FDEYGFNSEEGSEAD
+74 FSDYGFDSSSGDERT
-89 YNETIQGIKQ
+89 ETINAIKQ
-99 LDLSSLP
+99 LDLSSLH
-106 GYNSEMGSIS
+106 GYKSEMGSIS

-124 ESLAFGYSV
+124 KNTIFGYMV
-133 SEGDDVRFEIT
+133 HDNDNVRIEIT
-144 IGGGSSENPTV
+144 VDGGSSGSPTV
-155 TYEAGS
+155 TYEVGS
-161 EYTVEPAS
+161 EYTVEPVS

-191 VAQIITIDG
+191 VTQIITIDG

-213 FALTTTNVGT
+213 FALTTANVGT

-250 EPTNDNMKKINDA
+250 EPTNANMKKINDT
-263 IFINAAD
+263 IFINAGD
-270 GTTINVQQYFSSY
+270 SNTVNVLQYFSSY

-289 IPVAGYKPLKGG
+289 IPVTGYKQLKGG

-315 TIVVDCGSVEIPE
+315 TIVVDCGSVEIAE
-328 QNQSLLD
+328 HYQSLLD

-356 KVVVGHTLKVQY
+356 KLVVGHTLKVQY
-368 AVDVLSGRCLAQL
+368 VVDVLSGRCLAQL
-381 FVDSTDLKSCFAE
+381 YVDSTELKSCIAE

-401 DEIFGTDNGYN
+401 DEMFGGDSGYN

-455 VRVGDVTGF
+455 VKVGDVTGF
-464 VKYSSIHVD
+464 IKYSSIHVD
-473 GMTATDSEKSE
+473 GMTATDVEKSE
-484 IESLLMS
+484 IESLLLS

>member
-1 MATYSVFIG
+1 MATYNVFIG
-10 LKDASGSFVPNADA
+10 LKDATDSYVANSDV
-24 IALFLCAGYDS
+24 IALFLCAGYDA
-35 PSSEN
+35 PSAEN
-40 TVIVSD
+40 TVIVSN
-46 MSQTYTSTEYGAHLV
+46 MTQQYTSTEYAAHLV

-74 FDEYGFNSEEGSEAD
+74 FDNYGFNSEEYSEGD

-99 LDLSSLP
+99 LDLSLLA
-106 GYNSEMGSIS
+106 GYDVEMGSIS
-116 DFTKFIDY
+116 NFTKFYDY
-124 ESLAFGYSV
+124 QSIAFGYVV
-133 SEGDDVRFEIT
+133 SDDDTVSFEIT
-144 IGGGSSENPTV
+144 IGGGSSESHTV

-161 EYTVEPAS
+161 GYTVEPVS
-169 PITVSGDINL
+169 PITVSGDVNL

-184 DGYKWDD
+184 EGYKWDD
-191 VAQIITIDG
+191 VTQIITIDG

-213 FALTTTNVGT
+213 FALTTANVGT

-250 EPTNDNMKKINDA
+250 EPTNANMKKINDA

-289 IPVAGYKPLKGG
+289 IPVAGYKQLKGG

-315 TIVVDCGSVEIPE
+315 TIVVDCGSVEITE
-328 QNQSLLD
+328 QYHSLLD
-335 YSPFSRLTIY
+335 YNPFSRLTIY

-356 KVVVGHTLKVQY
+356 KLVVGHTLKVQY
-368 AVDVLSGRCLAQL
+368 VVDVLSGRCLAQL
-381 FVDSTDLKSCFAE
+381 FVDRTDLQSCFAE

-433 IHTKIPLEGDIVN
+433 IHTKTPLEGDIVN

-455 VRVGDVTGF
+455 VKVGNVTGF
-464 VKYSSIHVD
+464 IKYSSIHVD
-473 GMTATDSEKSE
+473 GMTATDVEKDE

>member
-1 MATYSVFIG
+1 MATYNVFIG
-10 LKDASGSFVPNADA
+10 LKDAGGSFVPNSDA
-24 IALFLCAGYDS
+24 IALFLCAGYDT
-35 PSSEN
+35 PSTEN

-46 MSQTYTSTEYGAHLV
+46 APQSYTSTENSAHLV
-61 LAFRDPNAQVTST
+61 LAFRDSNAQVTST
-74 FDEYGFNSEEGSEAD
+74 FDEYGFNSEEGSE
-89 YNETIQGIKQ
+89 YSETANAIKQ
-99 LDLSSLP
+99 LDLLTLP

-116 DFTKFIDY
+116 NFTKFVDY
-124 ESLAFGYSV
+124 ESLAFGYTI
-133 SEGDDVRFEIT
+133 SEGADVRFEIT
-144 IGGGSSENPTV
+144 IGGATPSAPTV
-155 TYEAGS
+155 TYEVGS

-169 PITVSGDINL
+169 PITVSADTNL

-184 DGYKWDD
+184 AGYKWDD
-191 VAQIITIDG
+191 VSQIITIDG

-213 FALTTTNVGT
+213 FALTTANVGT

-250 EPTNDNMKKINDA
+250 EPTNANMKKINDA

-289 IPVAGYKPLKGG
+289 IPVAGYKQLKGG

-356 KVVVGHTLKVQY
+356 KLVVGHTLKVQY
-368 AVDVLSGRCLAQL
+368 VVDVLSGRCLAQL

>member
-1 MATYSVFIG
+1 MANYNVFIP
-10 LKDASGSFVPNADA
+10 LKDASGSTVSNSDA
-24 IALFLCAGYDS
+24 IALFLCAEYNS
-35 PSSEN
+35 PSAAN

-46 MSQTYTSTEYGAHLV
+46 MSQAYTSTDFVAHLV
-61 LAFRDPNAQVTST
+61 LAFRNSKAEVTSS
-74 FDEYGFNSEEGSEAD
+74 FSDYGFDSSSGDERT
-89 YNETIQGIKQ
+89 ETINAIKQ
-99 LDLSSLP
+99 LDLSALH
-106 GYNSEMGSIS
+106 GYKSEMGSIS
-116 DFTKFIDY
+116 DFTKFVDY
-124 ESLAFGYSV
+124 KNTIFGYMV
-133 SEGDDVRFEIT
+133 HDNDNVRIEIT
-144 IGGGSSENPTV
+144 VDGVSSKSPTV

-161 EYTVEPAS
+161 EYTVEPVS
-169 PITVSGDINL
+169 PITVSGNVNL

-191 VAQIITIDG
+191 ATQIITIDG

-205 TVSEKTCT
+205 TVSEKICT

-250 EPTNDNMKKINDA
+250 EPTNANMKKINDA

-283 KKFYCK
+283 KKFYCN
-289 IPVAGYKPLKGG
+289 IPVAGYKQLKGG

-356 KVVVGHTLKVQY
+356 KLVVGHTLKVQY
-368 AVDVLSGRCLAQL
+368 VVDVLSGRCLAQL
-381 FVDSTDLKSCFAE
+381 YVDSTDLQSCFAE

-455 VRVGDVTGF
+455 VKVGDVTGF

>member
-1 MATYSVFIG
+1 MATYNVFIG
-10 LKDASGSFVPNADA
+10 LKDATDSYVANSDA
-24 IALFLCAGYDS
+24 IALFLCAGYDT
-35 PSSEN
+35 PSAEN
-40 TVIVSD
+40 TVIVSNTT
-46 MSQTYTSTEYGAHLV
+46 QQYTSTEYGAHLV

-74 FDEYGFNSEEGSEAD
+74 FDNYGFNSEEGSEED

-99 LDLSSLP
+99 LDLTSLA
-106 GYNSEMGSIS
+106 GYDAEMGSMS

-133 SEGDDVRFEIT
+133 SDGDTVSFEIT
-144 IGGGSSENPTV
+144 IGGGSSESPTV

-161 EYTVEPAS
+161 GYTVEPVS
-169 PITVSGDINL
+169 PITVSGDVNL

-184 DGYKWDD
+184 EGYKWDD
-191 VAQIITIDG
+191 VSQIITIDG

-213 FALTTTNVGT
+213 FALTTANVGT

-250 EPTNDNMKKINDA
+250 EPTNANMKKINDA

-289 IPVAGYKPLKGG
+289 IPVAGYKQLKGG

-315 TIVVDCGSVEIPE
+315 TIIIDCGSVEIPE
-328 QNQSLLD
+328 QYHSLLD
-335 YSPFSRLTIY
+335 YNPFSRLTIY

-356 KVVVGHTLKVQY
+356 KLVVGHTLKVQY
-368 AVDVLSGRCLAQL
+368 VVDVLSGRCLAQL
-381 FVDSTDLKSCFAE
+381 FVDRTDLQSCFAE

-433 IHTKIPLEGDIVN
+433 IHTKTPLEGDIVN

-455 VRVGDVTGF
+455 VKVGDVTGF
-464 VKYSSIHVD
+464 IKYSSIHVD
-473 GMTATDSEKSE
+473 GMTATDVEKDE

>member
-24 IALFLCAGYDS
+24 IALFLCAGYDT
-35 PSSEN
+35 PSAEN

-46 MSQTYTSTEYGAHLV
+46 VSQSYTSTEYVAHLV
-61 LAFRDPNAQVTST
+61 LAFRDSNAKVTST
-74 FDEYGFNSEEGSEAD
+74 FNEFGFDSEESGSEAGD
-89 YNETIQGIKQ
+89 TIDAIKQ

-106 GYNSEMGSIS
+106 GYNSEMGSMS

-124 ESLAFGYSV
+124 ESLIFGYSV
-133 SEGDDVRFEIT
+133 YEGADVRFEIT
-144 IGGGSSENPTV
+144 IGGGSSESPTV
-155 TYEAGS
+155 SYEAGS

-169 PITVSGDINL
+169 PITVSGDVNL

-191 VAQIITIDG
+191 VSQIITIDG

-250 EPTNDNMKKINDA
+250 EPTNANMKKINDA

-315 TIVVDCGSVEIPE
+315 TIVVDCGSVEIQE

-368 AVDVLSGRCLAQL
+368 VVDVLSGRCLAQL

-455 VRVGDVTGF
+455 VKVGDVTGF
-464 VKYSSIHVD
+464 IKYSSIHVD

-484 IESLLMS
+484 IESLLLS

>member
-1 MATYSVFIG
+1 MATYNVFIP
-10 LKDASGSFVPNADA
+10 LKDASGSPVSNSDA
-24 IALFLCAGYDS
+24 IALFLCAEYDP
-35 PSSEN
+35 PSSGN

-46 MSQTYTSTEYGAHLV
+46 MSQNYTSNNYVAHLV
-61 LAFRDPNAQVTST
+61 LAFRNSNAQVTSD
-74 FDEYGFNSEEGSEAD
+74 FSDYGFDSSSGDERS
-89 YNETIQGIKQ
+89 ETINAIKQ
-99 LDLSSLP
+99 LDLSSLH
-106 GYNSEMGSIS
+106 GYKSEMGSIS

-124 ESLAFGYSV
+124 KNTIFGYMV
-133 SEGDDVRFEIT
+133 HNNDNVNIEIT
-144 IGGGSSENPTV
+144 VDGASSESPTV

-161 EYTVEPAS
+161 EYTVEPVS
-169 PITVSGDINL
+169 PITVSGDVNL

-191 VAQIITIDG
+191 VTQIITIDG

-213 FALTTTNVGT
+213 FALTTANVGT
-223 GGAITWGLHFSV
+223 GGAITWGLHYSV

-250 EPTNDNMKKINDA
+250 EPTNANMKKINDT
-263 IFINAAD
+263 IFINAGD
-270 GTTINVQQYFSSY
+270 SNTVNVLQYFSSY

-289 IPVAGYKPLKGG
+289 IPVAGYKQLKGG

-328 QNQSLLD
+328 NYQSLLD

-345 LPFIGFQELDD
+345 LPFIGFQDLDD
-356 KVVVGHTLKVQY
+356 KLVVGHTLKVQY
-368 AVDVLSGRCLAQL
+368 VVDVLSGICLAQL
-381 FVDSTDLKSCFAE
+381 YVDSTELKSCIAE

-401 DEIFGTDNGYN
+401 DEMFGGDSGYN

-455 VRVGDVTGF
+455 VKVGDVTGF
-464 VKYSSIHVD
+464 IKYSSIHVD
-473 GMTATDSEKSE
+473 GVTATDVEKSE

>member
-10 LKDASGSFVPNADA
+10 LKDASGSFVPNSDA
-24 IALFLCAGYDS
+24 IALFLCAGYQP
-35 PSSEN
+35 PSNEN

-46 MSQTYTSTEYGAHLV
+46 VSQSYTSTEYTAHLV
-61 LAFRDPNAQVTST
+61 LAFRDSNAQVTST
-74 FDEYGFNSEEGSEAD
+74 FNEFGFDSEESGSEGT
-89 YNETIQGIKQ
+89 ETIDLIKQ
-99 LDLSSLP
+99 LDLSTLP
-106 GYNSEMGSIS
+106 GYNPEMGNMG
-116 DFTKFIDY
+116 DFTKFVDY
-124 ESLAFGYSV
+124 QSLVFGYSIY
-133 SEGDDVRFEIT
+133 DDADVRFEIT
-144 IGGGSSENPTV
+144 IGGGSSESPTV

-169 PITVSGDINL
+169 PITVSGYVDL

-184 DGYKWDD
+184 EGYKWDD
-191 VAQIITIDG
+191 ATQIITIDG

-205 TVSEKTCT
+205 TVSGNTCT
-213 FALTTTNVGT
+213 FNLATDNVGT
-223 GGAITWGLHFSV
+223 GGEITWGLHFSV

-250 EPTNDNMKKINDA
+250 EPTNANMQKINDA

-283 KKFYCK
+283 KKFYCN
-289 IPVAGYKPLKGG
+289 IPVAGYKQLKGG

-356 KVVVGHTLKVQY
+356 KLVVGHTLKVQY
-368 AVDVLSGRCLAQL
+368 VVDVLSGRCLAQL

>member
-1 MATYSVFIG
+1 MASYNVFIP
-10 LKDASGSFVPNADA
+10 LKDASGSTVSNSDA
-24 IALFLCAGYDS
+24 IALFLCAEYDP
-35 PSSEN
+35 PSSGN

-46 MSQTYTSTEYGAHLV
+46 MSQNYTSNDYVAHLV
-61 LAFRDPNAQVTST
+61 LAFRNSNAEVTSS
-74 FDEYGFNSEEGSEAD
+74 FSDYGFDSSSGDERT
-89 YNETIQGIKQ
+89 ETINAIKQ
-99 LDLSSLP
+99 LDLSSLH
-106 GYNSEMGSIS
+106 GYKSEMGSIS
-116 DFTKFIDY
+116 DFTKFVDY
-124 ESLAFGYSV
+124 KNTIFGYMV
-133 SEGDDVRFEIT
+133 HDNDNVTIEIT
-144 IGGGSSENPTV
+144 VDGASSGSPTV
-155 TYEAGS
+155 TYETGS

-213 FALTTTNVGT
+213 FALTTANVGT

-250 EPTNDNMKKINDA
+250 EPTNENMKKINDT
-263 IFINAAD
+263 IFINAGD
-270 GTTINVQQYFSSY
+270 SNTVNVLQYFSSY

-289 IPVAGYKPLKGG
+289 IPVTGYKQLKGG

-315 TIVVDCGSVEIPE
+315 TIVVDCGSVEIAE
-328 QNQSLLD
+328 HYQSLLD

-356 KVVVGHTLKVQY
+356 KLVVGHTLKVQY
-368 AVDVLSGRCLAQL
+368 VVDVLSGRCLAQL
-381 FVDSTDLKSCFAE
+381 YVDSTELKSCIAE

-401 DEIFGTDNGYN
+401 DEMFGGDSGYN

-455 VRVGDVTGF
+455 VKVGDVSGF
-464 VKYSSIHVD
+464 IKYSSIHVD
-473 GMTATDSEKSE
+473 GMTATDVEKSE

>member
-1 MATYSVFIG
+1 MATYNVFIG
-10 LKDASGSFVPNADA
+10 LKDASGSFVPNAAA

-35 PSSEN
+35 PSAEN

-46 MSQTYTSTEYGAHLV
+46 APQSYTSTENAAHLV
-61 LAFRDPNAQVTST
+61 LAFRDSNAQVTST
-74 FDEYGFNSEEGSEAD
+74 FDEFGFNSEEGSEA
-89 YNETIQGIKQ
+89 NETIDAIKQ

-106 GYNSEMGSIS
+106 GYNSEMGIMSN
-116 DFTKFIDY
+116 FTKFIDY
-124 ESLAFGYSV
+124 ESLAFGYSI
-133 SEGDDVRFEIT
+133 SEGADVRFEIT
-144 IGGGSSENPTV
+144 IGGGIVESPTV

-161 EYTVEPAS
+161 EYTVVPVS
-169 PITVSGDINL
+169 PITVSGDTNL

-191 VAQIITIDG
+191 VAQIITING

-213 FALTTTNVGT
+213 FALTTANVGT

-250 EPTNDNMKKINDA
+250 EPTNENMKKINDA
-263 IFINAAD
+263 IFIKAGD
-270 GTTINVQQYFSSY
+270 GTTINVLQYFSSY

-289 IPVAGYKPLKGG
+289 IPVTGYKQLKGG
-301 RYDFGEQAPYVKEH
+301 AYDFGEQAPYVKEH
-315 TIVVDCGSVEIPE
+315 TIIVDCGNVEIQE
-328 QNQSLLD
+328 QYHSLLD

-345 LPFIGFQELDD
+345 LPFIGFQDLDD
-356 KVVVGHTLKVQY
+356 KLVVGHTLKVQY
-368 AVDVLSGRCLAQL
+368 VVDVLSGRCLAQL
-381 FVDSTDLKSCFAE
+381 YVDSTDLQSCFAE

-401 DEIFGTDNGYN
+401 DEIFGGDNGYD

-420 TTMQLGELSCYVL
+420 TTLQLGELSCYVL

-455 VRVGDVTGF
+455 VKVGNVSGF

-473 GMTATDSEKSE
+473 GMTATDAEKSE

>member
-1 MATYSVFIG
+1 MASYDVFIR
-10 LKDASGSFVPNADA
+10 LKDAGGSLVPSSDA
-24 IALFLCAGYDS
+24 IVLFLCAGYDT
-35 PSSEN
+35 PSAEN
-40 TVIVSD
+40 TVIVSNK
-46 MSQTYTSTEYGAHLV
+46 SQNYTSTDNVAHLV
-61 LAFRDPNAQVTST
+61 LAFRNSNAEVTSS
-74 FDEYGFNSEEGSEAD
+74 FNDYGFDSESPID
-89 YNETIQGIKQ
+89 TSDTIDGIKE
-99 LDLSSLP
+99 LDLSTLP
-106 GYNSEMGSIS
+106 GYSAEMGAIS
-116 DFTKFIDY
+116 NFTKFIDY
-124 ESLAFGYSV
+124 ENAVFGYSINDGDNV
-133 SEGDDVRFEIT
+133 SFEIT
-144 IGGGSSENPTV
+144 IGGGSSESPSV
-155 TYEAGS
+155 SYEVGS
-161 EYTVEPAS
+161 EYTVEPSS
-169 PITVSGDINL
+169 PITVSGNINL

-191 VAQIITIDG
+191 VAQKITIDG

-213 FALTTTNVGT
+213 FALTTANVGT
-223 GGAITWGLHFSV
+223 GGAITWGLHYSV

-250 EPTNDNMKKINDA
+250 EPTNKNMQKINDA
-263 IFINAAD
+263 IFINAGD
-270 GTTINVQQYFSSY
+270 GTTISVLQYFSSY

-289 IPVAGYKPLKGG
+289 IPVAGYKQLKGG

-328 QNQSLLD
+328 QYHSLLD

-356 KVVVGHTLKVQY
+356 KLVVGHTLKVQY
-368 AVDVLSGRCLAQL
+368 IVDVLSGRCLAQL
-381 FVDSTDLKSCFAE
+381 YVDSTELKSCIAE

-401 DEIFGTDNGYN
+401 DEMFGSDNGYD

-420 TTMQLGELSCYVL
+420 TTMQLGELSCYIL
-433 IHTKIPLEGDIVN
+433 IHTKLPLEGDIVN

-455 VRVGDVTGF
+455 VKVGDVTGF

-484 IESLLMS
+484 IESLLLS

>member
-1 MATYSVFIG
+1 MASYSVFIG
-10 LKDASGSFVPNADA
+10 LKDAGGNYVPNSDA
-24 IALFLCAGYDS
+24 IALFLCAGYQP
-35 PSSEN
+35 PSNEN

-46 MSQTYTSTEYGAHLV
+46 MSQTYTSTEYTAHLV
-61 LAFRDPNAQVTST
+61 LAFRDSNAQVTST
-74 FDEYGFNSEEGSEAD
+74 FDEFGFNSEEGSE
-89 YNETIQGIKQ
+89 YSEIIQYIQQ

-116 DFTKFIDY
+116 DFTKIVDY
-124 ESLAFGYSV
+124 QSLVFGYSIY
-133 SEGDDVRFEIT
+133 DDADVRFEIT
-144 IGGGSSENPTV
+144 IGGGSSESPTV

-161 EYTVEPAS
+161 EYTVEPES

-191 VAQIITIDG
+191 VTQIITIDG

-205 TVSEKTCT
+205 TVSENTCT

-250 EPTNDNMKKINDA
+250 EPTNANMKKINDA

-315 TIVVDCGSVEIPE
+315 TIIVDCGSVEIPE
-328 QNQSLLD
+328 QYQSLLD

-345 LPFIGFQELDD
+345 LPFIGFQDLDD
-356 KVVVGHTLKVQY
+356 KVIVGHTLKVQY
-368 AVDVLSGRCLAQL
+368 VVDVLSGRCLAQL

-420 TTMQLGELSCYVL
+420 TTLQLGELSCYVL
-433 IHTKIPLEGDIVN
+433 IHTKMPLEGDIVN

-455 VRVGDVTGF
+455 VKVVDVTGF

>member
-1 MATYSVFIG
+1 MATFNVFIG

-24 IALFLCAGYDS
+24 IALFLCAGYDT
-35 PSSEN
+35 PSAEN

-46 MSQTYTSTEYGAHLV
+46 TPQSYTNTENSAHLV
-61 LAFRDPNAQVTST
+61 LAFRDSKAQVTST
-74 FDEYGFNSEEGSEAD
+74 FDEFGFNSEEGSEFND
-89 YNETIQGIKQ
+89 TIDGIKA
-99 LDLSSLP
+99 LDLSTLP
-106 GYNSEMGSIS
+106 GYSAEMGSIS
-116 DFTKFIDY
+116 NFTKFIDY
-124 ESLAFGYSV
+124 ESLAFGYSI
-133 SEGDDVRFEIT
+133 SEGSDVRFEIT
-144 IGGGSSENPTV
+144 IGGGTPTASTV
-155 TYEAGS
+155 TYESGS

-169 PITVSGDINL
+169 PITVSGDVNL

-213 FALTTTNVGT
+213 FALTTANVGT

-250 EPTNDNMKKINDA
+250 EPTNANMKKINDA

-289 IPVAGYKPLKGG
+289 IPVVGYKQLKGG

-328 QNQSLLD
+328 QYHSLLD

-356 KVVVGHTLKVQY
+356 KLVVGHTLKVQY
-368 AVDVLSGRCLAQL
+368 VVDVLSGRCLAQL

-455 VRVGDVTGF
+455 VKVGDVTGL

-484 IESLLMS
+484 IESLLLS